1 MLISR
6 PIIPHFQMRKLSVWS
21 QQSNLL
27 VLFCWVQWSVEHNMG
42 CCPLT
47 LGSYS
52 FLLRWQLTPHQ
63 AESSPKS
70 LLKMLTA
77 SRNRKDAWL
86 SFIWINP
93 ENIVCVH
100 VHSYVYASEHMCLVC
115 VHAHVYVYASEHA
128 CLVCVCMHVLM
139 CMLLSMCV
147 VCVCMHML
155 TCMLLSMCVGCVCVH
170 AHAYVYASEHMCL
183 VCACFCVCF

>member
-27 VLFCWVQWSVEHNMG
+27 PLFCWVQWSAEHNMG

-77 SRNRKDAWL
+77 NRNRKDAWL

-100 VHSYVYASEHMCLVC
+100 AHSYVYASEHVCLCVC
-115 VHAHVYVYASEHA
+115 EHAHVYVYASEH
-128 CLVCVCMHVLM
+128 VCWL
-139 CMLLSMCV
+139 
-147 VCVCMHML
+147 
-155 TCMLLSMCVGCVCVH
+155 CVCVH
-170 AHAYVYASEHMCL
+170 AHAYVYASEHMCH
-183 VCACFCVCF
+183 VYACFCECFWACIPLLRLNNFCVGNNFKS